1 MRTADRPCLLRVLR
15 PSPCNMATSVR
26 SERARRSIK
35 RVDYLNLLRGA
46 DVSESEEDSES
57 SGEELGES
65 ESGNSDTETEN
76 NESSSDSDP
85 QHSRQK
91 SNVNRLPCASSSRT
105 SAAHRKRIRPDNLT
119 DRYVYL
125 KTSISF
131 KKLSQKFEH
140 FIWNNIV
147 DISLTEF

>member
-1 MRTADRPCLLRVLR
+1 
-15 PSPCNMATSVR
+15 MATSVR

-65 ESGNSDTETEN
+65 ESGNSETEN
-76 NESSSDSDP
+76 SDESSSDSDP

-91 SNVNRLPCASSSRT
+91 SNVNRLPVPCASSSHT

-140 FIWNNIV
+140 FI
-147 DISLTEF
+147 